1 MPGDFDFLNQ
11 KSNDSPWGSSDR
23 LPPAIDTHGGTGMP
37 ALDRMPTY
45 QNTGTNS
52 AADKILGNFKI
63 GGLEQASSAE
73 KSPWG
78 DVGVKLGSAMAKV
91 NDYVNKHLPS
101 DSADDTGM
109 FIKSALSPLGKVLTN
124 VRFSA
129 KDADGFDRIDT
140 DLAKP
145 ISISDIGN
153 GISIKANQKFG
164 FASKVCDDMV
174 SVKDIVGLQI
184 LNGDKVVG
192 DVKTGRLLNIDGRTI
207 LKANVVL
214 PTGQRQVV
222 DIPLT
227 DAVTAA
233 ARAL

>member
-1 MPGDFDFLNQ
+1 MPGDFDFLNP
-11 KSNDSPWGSSDR
+11 KSNDSPWGGSDR

-37 ALDRMPTY
+37 ALDRLPTY
-45 QNTGTNS
+45 QNNGTNS

-63 GGLEQASSAE
+63 GGLEEAPAAG

-78 DVGVKLGSAMAKV
+78 EVGVKLSSAMAKV
-91 NDYVNKHLPS
+91 SDYVNQHLPS
-101 DSADDTGM
+101 DSADDTGL
-109 FIKSALSPLGKVLTN
+109 FVKSALSPLGKVLTN
-124 VRFSA
+124 VRVSP
-129 KDADGFDRIDT
+129 KDSDGFDRMDAE
-140 DLAKP
+140 LAKP

-153 GISIKANQKFG
+153 GVSIKANQKFG
-164 FASKVCDDMV
+164 FASKLCDDMV

-184 LNGDKVVG
+184 MNGEKVIG
-192 DVKTGRLLNIDGRTI
+192 DIKTGRLLNIDGKTI
-207 LKANVVL
+207 LKANLVL

-227 DAVTAA
+227 DTVAAA